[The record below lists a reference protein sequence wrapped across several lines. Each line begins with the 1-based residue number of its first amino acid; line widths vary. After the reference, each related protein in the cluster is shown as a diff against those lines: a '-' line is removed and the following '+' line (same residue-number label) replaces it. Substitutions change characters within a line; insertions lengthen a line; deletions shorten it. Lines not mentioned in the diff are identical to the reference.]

1 MNETWYLEEP
11 HRQNTVLL
19 QRATPD
25 LVNYESSPSRK
36 VIVAL
41 TKDSVVCRSFKQPA
55 QAPPQPVYES
65 FCKPT
70 IIQ

>member
-11 HRQNTVLL
+11 LRQNTELL
-19 QRATPD
+19 LRATPD

-55 QAPPQPVYES
+55 QAPP
-65 FCKPT
+65 
-70 IIQ
+70 